1 MPLQKPTRGES
12 QAAVNCIST
21 HASAFMQGIHAVE
34 LGVRTV
40 SVPHIPAIPTGEN
53 IYWREGKFIIG

>member
-53 IYWREGKFIIG
+53 IY